1 MLTSIVA
8 FILGWKGFVILCLI
22 TLITLTMEYEA
33 LKTDRL
39 KELRRRAR
47 G

>member
-8 FILGWKGFVILCLI
+8 FILGWKGFMILCVT

-33 LKTDRL
+33 LKADKL
-39 KELRRRAR
+39 EELRRRTR
-47 G
+47 S

>member
-33 LKTDRL
+33 LKTVRL
-39 KELRRRAR
+39 EELRRRAR

>member
-33 LKTDRL
+33 LKTDKL
-39 KELRRRAR
+39 EELRRRAR

>member
-22 TLITLTMEYEA
+22 ALITLTMEYEA
-33 LKTDRL
+33 LKTDKL
-39 KELRRRAR
+39 EELRRRAR
-47 G
+47 S

>member
-1 MLTSIVA
+1 MLTSIVT
-8 FILGWKGFVILCLI
+8 FILGWKGFMILCLI

-33 LKTDRL
+33 INTSKIE
-39 KELRRRAR
+39 ELRRRAR

>member
-1 MLTSIVA
+1 MLTSIVT
-8 FILGWKGFVILCLI
+8 FILGWKGFVILCLT

-33 LKTDRL
+33 LKTDKL
-39 KELRRRAR
+39 EELRRRAR

>member
-8 FILGWKGFVILCLI
+8 FFLVWKGFVLLCVI

-33 LKTDRL
+33 LKTNKL
-39 KELRRRAR
+39 EELRRRAR

>member
-22 TLITLTMEYEA
+22 ALITLTMEYEA
-33 LKTDRL
+33 LKTARL
-39 KELRRRAR
+39 EELRRRAR
-47 G
+47 S